1 VELPSVC
8 HREARERR
16 HCAPQKAIQSQQTR
30 DRLERLEAQ
39 EIQRQ
44 RNAAVGAAVQRLG
57 DALVPRVDP
66 VMQRLDEI
74 EDRLDETPY
83 DPERRL
89 KFDWQP

>member
-1 VELPSVC
+1 
-8 HREARERR
+8 
-16 HCAPQKAIQSQQTR
+16 
-30 DRLERLEAQ
+30 
-39 EIQRQ
+39 
-44 RNAAVGAAVQRLG
+44 VGAAVQRLG